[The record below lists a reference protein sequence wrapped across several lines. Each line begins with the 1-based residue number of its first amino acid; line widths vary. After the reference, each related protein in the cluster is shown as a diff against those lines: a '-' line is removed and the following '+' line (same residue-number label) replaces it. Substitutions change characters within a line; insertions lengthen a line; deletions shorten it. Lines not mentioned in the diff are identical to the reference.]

1 MARLTH
7 AGHAIEF
14 HDDPW
19 IEDNDNSMIAPF
31 YPISCTHSPLSPH
44 PLYHPQSL
52 LLDDRIRPISLFF
65 PSSSSPLFPPL
76 PLSLYPPVN
85 KAEAWDYLT
94 FIRFRGESASLT
106 SKEARVEPGSAHCG
120 TWRWAFDPCSTFFDD
135 IPLLFAKDVASRP
148 PRDTRTRRV
157 FAGYRALPST
167 GRETIGRGRVVV
179 GSIGVPSSNE

>member
-1 MARLTH
+1 MIHESRITITRWSPRFIQYRVHTLPCLLTLYITPSLSYST
-7 AGHAIEF
+7 IE
-14 HDDPW
+14 
-19 IEDNDNSMIAPF
+19 SVPF
-31 YPISCTHSPLSPH
+31 
-44 PLYHPQSL
+44 
-52 LLDDRIRPISLFF
+52 R
-65 PSSSSPLFPPL
+65 SSSPLFPPL

-167 GRETIGRGRVVV
+167 GRDWSGEGCCRFNWR
-179 GSIGVPSSNE
+179 PFE

>member
-1 MARLTH
+1 
-7 AGHAIEF
+7 
-14 HDDPW
+14 
-19 IEDNDNSMIAPF
+19 MIAPF

-44 PLYHPQSL
+44 PLYHAQSL